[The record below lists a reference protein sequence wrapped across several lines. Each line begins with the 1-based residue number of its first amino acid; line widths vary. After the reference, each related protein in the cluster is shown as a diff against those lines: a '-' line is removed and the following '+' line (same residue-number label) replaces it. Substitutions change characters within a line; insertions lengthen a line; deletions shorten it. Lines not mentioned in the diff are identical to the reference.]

1 MSSLRVL
8 TFCLGLALAGV
19 SVANGQTGAPP
30 SPEYDVRREKSVMI
44 PMRDSVRLSTD
55 LYFPVGAELPQP
67 VVLIRTPYNK
77 NDTDENAAARFFAGQ
92 GYVAAVQDMRGKY
105 ESEGRYQWT
114 KTDRRDGSD
123 TVTWLAEQSWSTGKV
138 GTYGCSYRGE
148 NQIQLAATRNPHHAA
163 AVPMFAGAMY
173 TNGDSYRNWA
183 TNNGGAFELAM
194 IFTWFR
200 EKGWSLRPR
209 YPPGTPREDLLRAAK
224 SFNLRPQL
232 PEIDERA
239 LWTELPVVD
248 LMERSEAPPNLW
260 PELVTHAPN
269 DSWWDQF
276 TFVTDA
282 DSFDVPA
289 LQVASW
295 YDYGVS
301 EALGLFDLFQKNGVS
316 AIARENQF
324 IIVAPT
330 THCEHHAATDNT
342 IVGER
347 NVGDAR
353 LDYWSLYLR
362 WFDHWLR
369 GVENG
374 VTDRSPIQYY
384 VMGEN
389 EWQSAETWPLA
400 ETQFTRYYLHSGGNA
415 NSRMG
420 DGLLTTNRP
429 GDEPADTFTYDPA
442 APVPTVGGQA
452 CCTQTPTSRGA
463 WDQREVE
470 TRDDVLVYTS
480 PPLTEGVEV
489 TGPLEAVL
497 YVSSSAPDT
506 DFTVK
511 LVDVAPDG
519 TAYNL
524 QEGIQRARYR
534 TGYDSIT
541 WMEDQNVYRVTVNL
555 HATSNYFAPGHRIR
569 VEVSSSN
576 FPRFTRNLNTGG
588 DNHTDTTWT
597 TARNRIHHSDEHPS
611 HVVLPIIPGE
621 K

>member
-1 MSSLRVL
+1 MHRRCVITFGLVL
-8 TFCLGLALAGV
+8 ALGL
-19 SVANGQTGAPP
+19 VAVAQGQTTSRPAP
-30 SPEYDVRREKSVMI
+30 EHEVRREKSVMV
-44 PMRDSVRLSTD
+44 PMRDSVRLATD
-55 LYFPVGAELPQP
+55 LYFPVGAEMPQP

-77 NDTDENAAARFFAGQ
+77 NDDDENAAARFFASQ

-114 KTDRRDGSD
+114 ATDRRDGSD
-123 TVTWLAEQSWSTGKV
+123 TVDWLAEQSWSTGKV

-173 TNGDSYRNWA
+173 TNGDRYRNWA

-209 YPPGTPREDLLRAAK
+209 YPPSTPREDLLRATK

-239 LWTELPVVD
+239 LWNALPVVD
-248 LMERSEAPPNLW
+248 MMERSQAPPNLW
-260 PELVTHAPN
+260 EELVTHTPN
-269 DSWWDQF
+269 DPWWDQF
-276 TFVTDA
+276 QFVTDA
-282 DSFDVPA
+282 DSVDVPA

-301 EALGLFDLFQKNGVS
+301 EALGLFTLFQNNGVS
-316 AIARENQF
+316 ATARENQF
-324 IIVAPT
+324 IVIAPT
-330 THCEHHAATDNT
+330 THCEHHAATAET
-342 IVGER
+342 VVGER
-347 NVGDAR
+347 SVGDAR

-369 GVENG
+369 GADNG
-374 VTDRSPIQYY
+374 VTERPTIQYY
-384 VMGEN
+384 LMGKN
-389 EWQSAETWPLA
+389 EWRTAESWPLA
-400 ETQFTRYYLHSGGNA
+400 ATQFTRYYLHSGGDA

-420 DGLLTTNRP
+420 DGRLTTSAP

-442 APVPTVGGQA
+442 TPVPTVGGQA
-452 CCTQTPTSRGA
+452 CCTQTPKSRGA
-463 WDQREVE
+463 WDQRTVE
-470 TRDDVLVYTS
+470 MRNDVLVYTS
-480 PPLTEGVEV
+480 PPLEEGVEV
-489 TGPLEAVL
+489 TGPLKAVL
-497 YVSSSAPDT
+497 YVSSSAKDT

-519 TAYNL
+519 TAYNV

-534 TGYDSIT
+534 TGYENVT
-541 WMEDQNVYRVTVNL
+541 WMEEDEVYRVTVNL

-588 DNHTDTTWT
+588 DNHTDTAWT
-597 TARNRIHHSDEHPS
+597 TARNTIHHSAEHPS
-611 HVVLPIIPGE
+611 HVVLPIIDP
-621 K
+621 